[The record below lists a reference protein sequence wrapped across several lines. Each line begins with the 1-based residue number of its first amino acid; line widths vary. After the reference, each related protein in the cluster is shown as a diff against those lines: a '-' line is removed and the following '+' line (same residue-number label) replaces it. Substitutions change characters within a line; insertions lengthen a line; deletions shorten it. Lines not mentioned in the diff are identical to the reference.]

1 MTNHTDATRI
11 LIVDD
16 ERELAE
22 GLAEMLALL
31 GYPVEIA
38 GDEQDAL
45 ARARAHAFDIA
56 FVDSRMPTMHGS
68 DLFFEI
74 KQAMPAAR
82 VVMMTGFHEPI
93 LDRALRAGAEGPL
106 LKPFSIKDMLQTIQA
121 GP

>member
-1 MTNHTDATRI
+1 MSSHALRI

-31 GYPVEIA
+31 GYPVDIA
-38 GDEQDAL
+38 SDEQDAL
-45 ARARAHAFDIA
+45 TRARAQAFDIA

-74 KQAMPAAR
+74 KEIMPAAR
-82 VVMMTGFHEPI
+82 VVMMTGFREPI

-106 LKPFSIKDMLQTIQA
+106 LKPFSIKDMLKTIETA
-121 GP
+121 S

>member
-1 MTNHTDATRI
+1 MSSHAPRI

-31 GYPVEIA
+31 GYAVDIA
-38 GDEQDAL
+38 GDERDAL

-56 FVDSRMPTMHGS
+56 FVDSRMPMMHGS

-74 KQAMPAAR
+74 KQIMPAAR
-82 VVMMTGFHEPI
+82 IAMMTGLREPT
-93 LDRALRAGAEGPL
+93 LERALQAGAEGPL
-106 LKPFSIKDMLQTIQA
+106 LKPFSIKDMLKTIETA
-121 GP
+121 P

>member
-1 MTNHTDATRI
+1 MSASAPRI

-22 GLAEMLALL
+22 GLAEMLTLL
-31 GYPVEIA
+31 GYSADIA

-45 ARARAHAFDIA
+45 ARARDRSFDIA

-74 KQAMPAAR
+74 RQILPSAR
-82 VVMMTGFHEPI
+82 VVMMTGFCEPI

-106 LKPFSIKDMLQTIQA
+106 LKPFSIKDMLQTIEVA
-121 GP
+121 R